1 VSGVSKDKERPFR
14 YEWEGILRRLAL
26 PPSVKLVAC
35 LCAQYGDLDGRD
47 IRPGVDR
54 LALETTYSER
64 AVRTA
69 LAALREVGLLVRV
82 RAGSSQGRRGLA
94 DVYHLSDPVPDDIA
108 DRVAAWNARANR
120 EPMGL
125 VDDGQWGAHLTKGAR
140 RQPRPVDNTSQN
152 ALDHR
157 NSVPLIGP
165 EHRNSLP
172 VKRRNTGTER
182 HGTPELSSAHQPSD
196 QPSITPSPISLTPER
211 PVTSR
216 GSPVDKP
223 RIRLCPHGHT
233 IRRRRDGTP
242 RCPDCRTAI
251 GAA

>member
-1 VSGVSKDKERPFR
+1 MGREHKERPFR

-26 PPSVKLVAC
+26 PPSIKLVAC
-35 LCAQYGDLDGRD
+35 LCAQYGDLDGRE

-69 LAALREVGLLVRV
+69 LAALREIGLLVRDRV
-82 RAGSSQGRRGLA
+82 GSSQGRRGLA
-94 DVYHLSDPVPDDIA
+94 DEYHLVNPVPDDIA
-108 DRVAAWNARANR
+108 DRVAAWNARVNR
-120 EPMGL
+120 EPLGL
-125 VDDGQWGAHLTKGAR
+125 VDDGRCGAFLSRGAR
-140 RQPRPVDNTSQN
+140 RQPRPVDNPPQHDTE
-152 ALDHR
+152 HR

-182 HGTPELSSAHQPSD
+182 HGTPELSSAHQPID
-196 QPSITPSPISLTPER
+196 QPSMTPNPKPSLTQGR

-216 GSPVDKP
+216 GSPVDNS

-233 IRRRRDGTP
+233 TRRRRDGTP
-242 RCPDCRTAI
+242 RCVDCRTEI